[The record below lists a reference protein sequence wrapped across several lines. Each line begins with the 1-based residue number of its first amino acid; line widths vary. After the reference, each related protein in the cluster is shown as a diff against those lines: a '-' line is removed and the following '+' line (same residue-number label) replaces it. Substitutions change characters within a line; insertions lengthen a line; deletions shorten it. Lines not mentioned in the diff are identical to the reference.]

1 MIQVWVSCALERD
14 PCRLSRTQGI
24 FAAVN
29 WVPPGLFSPKPW
41 AKHSSCPH
49 FTECPMKEGRKV
61 LLAFLDVVP
70 LDLCMVLL

>member
-29 WVPPGLFSPKPW
+29 WVPQGMFSPDPW

-49 FTECPMKEGRKV
+49 FTESPRKEGRNV
-61 LLAFLDVVP
+61 LLAFQDAASLDF
-70 LDLCMVLL
+70 CMVLL